1 VGTMVG
7 VLIFYRK
14 KIISL
19 FKKPYDDIIKLIIA
33 TIPVVIAILLF
44 RESFEKMFGGDYLP
58 FAFLITAI
66 VLTST
71 ELLARKSSTI
81 NRQNITKGT
90 ALYMGLAQVVAVI
103 PGISRSGMT
112 ISAGLLDCCDREK
125 VADFSFLMSIP
136 IIGGSMLVTLM
147 EGAAFDVGAIPSVF
161 GVITAAVSS
170 FFAIKLMKIILKKI
184 KLYWFSI
191 YLVAMAVVCFIVF

>member
-1 VGTMVG
+1 
-7 VLIFYRK
+7 RK

-33 TIPVVIAILLF
+33 TFPVVIAILLF
-44 RESFEKMFGGDYLP
+44 RKTAESFFSGDYLP

-66 VLTST
+66 VLTASEIFT
-71 ELLARKSSTI
+71 KKVVNKTK
-81 NRQNITKGT
+81 NTITKGT
-90 ALYMGLAQVVAVI
+90 ALYMGLAQVVAII

-112 ISAGLLDCCDREK
+112 ISAGLLDCPDREK

-136 IIGGSMLVTLM
+136 IIGGSMIVTLI

-191 YLVAMAVVCFIVF
+191 YLVAMAVVCFVVF